1 MDTITQIQAKEEKT
15 QETNKNGL
23 SVVNI
28 MKSSSAITQS
38 RPIDS
43 SWDFKNNSDKYC
55 THGFHTYPAMMIP
68 QIANRLIQEFG
79 KGKKT
84 VLDPFMGSGTV
95 LVESSLINDF
105 DKAYGI
111 DINPLALL
119 IAKVKTTP
127 INNNFLEKE
136 YSKLKQ
142 QINESAGEKI
152 ARPKFSNLE
161 FWFKP
166 KAIKELAVIKKCID
180 SVKNPD
186 VKDFFKVAFSE
197 TVRNVSNTRKNE
209 YKLYRIPQNQLEKF
223 EPNVFREFFDKVREN
238 IYGLNEF
245 EGKKNECKISVL
257 DEDSR
262 YKTSIPADSID
273 LVVTS
278 PPYGDSKTTVAY
290 GQFSRLAL
298 QWLDYDEKKVKAID
312 KTSLGGINSDKNN
325 VLENSFTLK
334 GILEEIKKRDAKRA
348 KEVLSFYDDFSSCVK
363 ELDRVLKKD
372 GVLCFVVGNR
382 TVKQVQIPTDKIII
396 ELFQSIGDYKHDKT
410 IIRNIPSKRLPKAN
424 SPSNVK
430 GAVGNTMNHEFIVVL
445 RKRA

>member
-28 MKSSSAITQS
+28 MKSGSATTQS

-245 EGKKNECKISVL
+245 EGKKNECK
-257 DEDSR
+257 
-262 YKTSIPADSID
+262 
-273 LVVTS
+273 
-278 PPYGDSKTTVAY
+278 
-290 GQFSRLAL
+290 
-298 QWLDYDEKKVKAID
+298 
-312 KTSLGGINSDKNN
+312 
-325 VLENSFTLK
+325 
-334 GILEEIKKRDAKRA
+334 
-348 KEVLSFYDDFSSCVK
+348 
-363 ELDRVLKKD
+363 
-372 GVLCFVVGNR
+372 
-382 TVKQVQIPTDKIII
+382 
-396 ELFQSIGDYKHDKT
+396 
-410 IIRNIPSKRLPKAN
+410 
-424 SPSNVK
+424 
-430 GAVGNTMNHEFIVVL
+430 
-445 RKRA
+445 